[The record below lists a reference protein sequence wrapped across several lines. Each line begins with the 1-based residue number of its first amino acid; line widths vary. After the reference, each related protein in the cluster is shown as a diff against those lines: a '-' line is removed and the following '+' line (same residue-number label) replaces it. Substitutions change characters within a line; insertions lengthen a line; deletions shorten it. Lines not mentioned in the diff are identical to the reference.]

1 MPPARLRGS
10 ITDSRDHRTGWNV
23 LRDSLS
29 VSASSPSSAEL
40 RLVFASCTPPDLP
53 PTSGGSA
60 GNCYFFLPRSFTYA
74 ASFAPSSCDMPL
86 LAKEC
91 EALFSLPPLNMKSS
105 ISAVELF

>member
-1 MPPARLRGS
+1 MPPTRLRES
-10 ITDSRDHRTGWNV
+10 ITDSRNHRAGWKA
-23 LRDSLS
+23 LPDSLP

-40 RLVFASCTPPDLP
+40 RLFFASCTPPDLP
-53 PTSGGSA
+53 PTTGGSA

-74 ASFAPSSCDMPL
+74 ASFAPSSLDMPL

-91 EALFSLPPLNMKSS
+91 EAFFSLPPFNMKSS